1 MKIRIIIC
9 IILLKLNKRENSR
22 DLWLACA
29 GLFMNLIYFLHKM
42 IWYQVEPVK
51 NPLLVSGVFPMM
63 NTETFSLGF
72 VILVANYYWWPVL
85 PVTSNSLFSSS
96 DAYKAWNRQI
106 LKSFWANI
114 EPRKDV
120 WSIWLCWRWCCVF
133 QAPSIN
139 SLGGICCKSGHCVHH
154 DDFCHGTAQIKP
166 A

>member
-1 MKIRIIIC
+1 
-9 IILLKLNKRENSR
+9 
-22 DLWLACA
+22 
-29 GLFMNLIYFLHKM
+29 M

-63 NTETFSLGF
+63 KTEAFSLGF

-120 WSIWLCWRWCCVF
+120 WSIWLC
-133 QAPSIN
+133 
-139 SLGGICCKSGHCVHH
+139 
-154 DDFCHGTAQIKP
+154 
-166 A
+166 